1 MAQAVVAQIG
11 ARGRVV
17 GAEALPAIAFISAG
31 GVAWSRRSRVARSRR
46 IGIGGAGT
54 VAVSGAVAIAE
65 VVAVAGRV
73 AVAGV
78 VGVGVVGAAVIA
90 IVPGLGGGDGAA
102 DDRAGDDA
110 RRPAAPAAPPLHG
123 LDLGR
128 GCTLKRR
135 RRRDQRRAGGRGER
149 PRRQGGSREKFAR
162 HFHDAF

>member
-17 GAEALPAIAFISAG
+17 GAEALPAIAFVSAD
-31 GVAWSRRSRVARSRR
+31 GVAWSRRSGVARSGR

-54 VAVSGAVAIAE
+54 IAIDRAVAI
-65 VVAVAGRV
+65 AGRV

-90 IVPGLGGGDGAA
+90 VVPRLGRGDGAA
-102 DDRAGDDA
+102 DDRPGDDA

-123 LDLGR
+123 LDLGC
-128 GCTLKRR
+128 G
-135 RRRDQRRAGGRGER
+135 
-149 PRRQGGSREKFAR
+149 
-162 HFHDAF
+162 